1 MKFSEQF
8 MQSHELDRF
17 NFSASGVTVHKIL
30 ALEIEIYRLPGKK
43 TIGDPKMGH
52 PKFRSPKKMYFRRRE
67 LLWCQ
72 KQEKKAKNR
81 RAK

>member
-43 TIGDPKMGH
+43 NNWGPQNRAPKI
-52 PKFRSPKKMYFRRRE
+52 
-67 LLWCQ
+67 
-72 KQEKKAKNR
+72 
-81 RAK
+81 